1 MKKPII
7 IGLIIVLFLGA
18 VFTLGYLSRYNPSS
32 MGSGAD
38 GSPEYSRDVAAEEE
52 SMAPQ
57 AEPYPTDSI
66 VEQGEA
72 DRTGEKIIRDVRYE
86 IRSKTFEVDL
96 EFLTRLP
103 DQFGGKV
110 ETVDQGTN
118 YYGSDE
124 QRYYNVTYRIPT
136 DRLDDFLAE
145 LEKDRPIFHK
155 YYNQYTVT
163 DTYNQTE
170 ARLNTLIATEERYLS
185 LLEKAESIEDI
196 IAVEQ
201 ALTNVQSEIEWL
213 TITKDRFDKDIDYT
227 AVRVSLV
234 EVLASESLTGQSNF
248 WDEIKDAFVTGM
260 ASFFAGLRNLILFFL
275 KIWPLL
281 ILIAA
286 GIVFFLVRYRRH
298 KTKE

>member
-32 MGSGAD
+32 MGKSAA
-38 GSPEYSRDVAAEEE
+38 GSPEYSRDVAAEE
-52 SMAPQ
+52 SIAPQ

-136 DRLDDFLAE
+136 DRLDDFLTE

-170 ARLNTLIATEERYLS
+170 ARLNTLIATEERYLN